1 MKCYVG
7 EKVEHVIFK
16 KSFLTEYLLTTPTKI
31 EYNIKVYRV
40 EGKKNS
46 LKEKIPHTFMY
57 EPEGG
62 NNHVRD
68 KSK

>member
-40 EGKKNS
+40 EGKKKQPKRKNPTY
-46 LKEKIPHTFMY
+46 I
-57 EPEGG
+57 
-62 NNHVRD
+62 HV
-68 KSK
+68 